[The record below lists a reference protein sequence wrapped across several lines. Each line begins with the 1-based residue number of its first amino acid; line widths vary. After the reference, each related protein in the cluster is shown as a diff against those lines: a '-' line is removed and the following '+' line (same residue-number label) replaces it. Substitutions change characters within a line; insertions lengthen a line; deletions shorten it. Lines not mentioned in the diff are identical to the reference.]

1 MLSNSIT
8 PITNILFNNS
18 INNNSDNVTIQTE
31 LLGDQLFLPSS
42 IIQTVMIT
50 NAQNVK
56 YETLLNSMSYLKSYI
71 QANNYK
77 TSLDDISKAYHV
89 YAYQSH
95 KFSVPSFNYYQ
106 RLTPNSQVNFGNL
119 ISFTL
124 NNTDQFIGDIV
135 LNVKI
140 DSIGDPTLNGPAI
153 SRQNAPQ
160 FHYCDYPGVRLT
172 KLSTFEI
179 DDIKYESYEPRTTMM
194 YRQFDLPVDYYSSWD
209 ICHGQ
214 EQPIDG
220 YVYMPDSQCKIKQQI
235 LNGPQTPKTYQ
246 PVLDLWIKGN
256 FFFNHEN
263 NPLPVGGIYTKSRTI
278 SYQLENLSN
287 ILFVRINGQSYGY
300 GTSEASNAAAAMGII
315 LPDSPKIISVG
326 LYVNNISMDSDIYRL
341 YIQQVGYC
349 IYRLHNS
356 YSIQLVNSTGI
367 QLLDRLRYATESIR
381 FGLQPLQNQQMM
393 DSWYKFTGANQNTIP
408 VPIYLSDPN
417 GGAPNISIANVRYRI
432 PTQVIDTCGFYIKGE
447 DNKLYDLISPTFYS
461 SYLQTRSHM
470 LYAPSDSGLMAI
482 TFNRPSNDDVQETN
496 GYLDLTQMRELYF
509 NWTSSYINMN
519 NPVELFIS
527 TKSINILEI
536 DAFGT
541 KGYRLK
547 FFM

>member
-1 MLSNSIT
+1 MSSLSNKVT
-8 PITNILFNNS
+8 PITLS
-18 INNNSDNVTIQTE
+18 SASVPSLVTSMNSDQT
-31 LLGDQLFLPSS
+31 FMPSS
-42 IIQTVMIT
+42 IIQTIMIT
-50 NAQNVK
+50 NAQNVQ
-56 YETLLNSMSYLKSYI
+56 YEALLNSMTTLKNFI
-71 QANNYK
+71 QASGYK
-77 TSLDDISKAYHV
+77 TSLDDIIKAYHV
-89 YAYQSH
+89 YAYKQH
-95 KFSVPSFNYYQ
+95 KFSVPTFNYYQ
-106 RLTPNSQVNFGNL
+106 RIMPTSQV
-119 ISFTL
+119 SFDSLLSFPL

-135 LNVKI
+135 LNLKI
-140 DSIGDPTLNGPAI
+140 SAIGDPTLVGPAL

-194 YRQFDLPVDYYSSWD
+194 YRQFELPVDFYESWD
-209 ICHGQ
+209 TCHGQ

-220 YVYMPDSQCKIKQQI
+220 YVYMPDSQCKVKQQI

-256 FFFNHEN
+256 FFFNHED

-278 SYQLENLSN
+278 SYNLEKLSN
-287 ILFVRINGQSYGY
+287 ILFVRLNGQSYGY
-300 GTSEASNAAAAMGII
+300 GTQEAISAAAALGIT
-315 LPDSPKIISVG
+315 LPPSPTIISAG

-341 YIQQVGYC
+341 YIQQVGYS
-349 IYRLHNS
+349 IYRLHNT
-356 YSIQLVNSTGI
+356 YKIQLVNSTGI
-367 QLLDRLRYATESIR
+367 QLLDQLRFATESIK

-408 VPIYLSDPN
+408 IPIYLADPN
-417 GGAPNISIANVRYRI
+417 GGSPNISIANIRYRI

-447 DNKLYDLISPTFYS
+447 DNKLYDLTSPVFYS
-461 SYLQTRSHM
+461 SYLQTRPGM
-470 LYAPSDSGLMAI
+470 LYAPTDPGLMAI
-482 TFNRPSNDDVQETN
+482 TFNRPKEDKEQETN

-536 DAFGT
+536 DVNGT